1 MKARTFW
8 KTVVAD
14 RSDFLDRV
22 VDLLKQSGIR
32 YCVIGGQA
40 VNAYAEPLVS
50 LDLDIAVALEQ
61 VDQAEELMREN
72 FHVERFPFSIN
83 VSAAGS
89 DLRLQLHTDPPYA
102 AFVERAVVRE
112 VLGVSLPV
120 AGAADVLQGK
130 VWAASDET
138 RRPTKRSKDLLDIAR
153 LLETEP
159 GLRDHVPAEILDKLP
174 R

>member
-1 MKARTFW
+1 
-8 KTVVAD
+8 
-14 RSDFLDRV
+14 
-22 VDLLKQSGIR
+22 
-32 YCVIGGQA
+32 
-40 VNAYAEPLVS
+40 
-50 LDLDIAVALEQ
+50 
-61 VDQAEELMREN
+61 
-72 FHVERFPFSIN
+72 
-83 VSAAGS
+83 
-89 DLRLQLHTDPPYA
+89 
-102 AFVERAVVRE
+102 VRE

-153 LLETEP
+153 ILEVEP